1 MKYVEVVAAVVVCS
15 KCVLVTQRASGP
27 WRGKWE
33 FPGGKVEPGE
43 SLQGALLREI
53 QEELRMDVS
62 VDRFLRTVE
71 YDYPEFHLTLHAFLC
86 SIVAGEPHLEEHSAA
101 LWLRTEN
108 LDALPWLPA
117 DACLLED
124 VKACLG
130 ESAG

>member
-43 SLQGALLREI
+43 SLQAALRREI
-53 QEELRMDVS
+53 REELRMDVF
-62 VDRFLRTVE
+62 VDRF
-71 YDYPEFHLTLHAFLC
+71 
-86 SIVAGEPHLEEHSAA
+86 
-101 LWLRTEN
+101 LRTEN

-117 DACLLED
+117 DVFLLED
-124 VKACLG
+124 VKACLR
-130 ESAG
+130 ESAQ